1 MYCPRSTPIEIEV
14 NSSYWVLALLGLGLG
29 PGYFASLTTAL
40 TNMTN
45 SHTTDRHHHQRP
57 NKKRMSNHCG
67 GDGVLST
74 ALCDPIW
81 IW

>member
-1 MYCPRSTPIEIEV
+1 MIFNAVDR
-14 NSSYWVLALLGLGLG
+14 
-29 PGYFASLTTAL
+29 PGYLHALSCYFLGCFASLTTAP